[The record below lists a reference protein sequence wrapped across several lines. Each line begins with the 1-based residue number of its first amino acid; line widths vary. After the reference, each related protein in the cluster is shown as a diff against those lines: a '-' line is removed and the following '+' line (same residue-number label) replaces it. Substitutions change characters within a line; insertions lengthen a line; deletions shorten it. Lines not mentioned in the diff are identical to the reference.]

1 MAGFQVTTEA
11 DVSENPGNFTEV
23 DIRNVALEQ
32 YHTRLKSVFDGH
44 ALLS

>member
-23 DIRNVALEQ
+23 DIRNVVLD
-32 YHTRLKSVFDGH
+32 DGH
-44 ALLS
+44 VLFS